1 MEPRVQRSWEGTRM
15 DKVKKPIK
23 GNIIVGQSG
32 GPTAVINSSLA
43 GVIKASRTA
52 GVKKIYGM
60 HYGIE
65 GFLQEDIIDLDD
77 YFTTSH
83 DLSML
88 KRTPSA
94 FLGTCRYKL
103 PAIEGNEDVYE
114 KIFQILDKY
123 NIQYFLYNGGNDSM
137 DTIKMLSDYAAMH
150 DKTQKFMGIPK
161 TIDNDLPMTDHCPG
175 YGSSA
180 KYIATSMKEIIR
192 DNESYGVSKPTI
204 CIVEIMGRHAGWL
217 TAAAALSKDVDC
229 NGPDLIYLPEV
240 VFDIDNF
247 IERIKEL
254 AAVKKSVVVAVSE
267 GLKIKDG
274 RFVCELGSSNDHVDA
289 FGHKQLAGTAA
300 YLANLVKN
308 ETGLKSRYI
317 EFSSL
322 QRCAAHLASRTDA
335 DEAYNVGYLA
345 AEAAFNGHT
354 GEMITID
361 VISREPYIEEYD
373 MFDIHEVANVERK
386 VPKAWITNN
395 GTYVSDEYV
404 AYVRPLIMGN
414 LQPYTAA
421 GVPIHMTLKNK
432 KKK

>member
-1 MEPRVQRSWEGTRM
+1 MSAIRRRDLIMV
-15 DKVKKPIK
+15 K
-23 GNIIVGQSG
+23 GNLIVGQSG

-43 GVIKASRTA
+43 GVIKAARKA
-52 GVKKIYGM
+52 GIKRVYGM

-88 KRTPSA
+88 KRTPSS

-103 PAIEGNEDVYE
+103 PPIEGHEEVYE
-114 KIFQILDKY
+114 KIFGIMEKY

-137 DTIKMLSDYAAMH
+137 DTIKALSDYAAMH
-150 DKTQKFMGIPK
+150 NKPQKFMGIPK
-161 TIDNDLPMTDHCPG
+161 TIDNDLPLTDHCPG

-217 TAAAALSKDVDC
+217 TATAALSRDVDC
-229 NGPDLIYLPEV
+229 SGPDLIYLPEV
-240 VFDIDNF
+240 TFDIDNF
-247 IERIKEL
+247 VERIQKL
-254 AAVKKSVVVAVSE
+254 AETKKSVVVAVSE
-267 GLKIKDG
+267 GLRIADG
-274 RFVCELGSSNDHVDA
+274 RFVCELGTVNDHVDA

-300 YLANLVKN
+300 YLANVVTQR
-308 ETGLKSRYI
+308 TGLKSRYI

-322 QRCAAHLASRTDA
+322 QRCAAHLASRADA
-335 DEAYNVGYLA
+335 DEAYNVGFLA
-345 AEAAFNGHT
+345 AKAAFEGHT
-354 GEMITID
+354 GMMISIE
-361 VISREPYIEEYD
+361 VKSREPYIVEYD

-386 VPKAWITNN
+386 VPKNWIIND
-395 GTYVSDEYV
+395 GTYVSDDYLD
-404 AYVRPLIMGN
+404 YVRPFIIGGI
-414 LQPYTAA
+414 QPYTAA
-421 GVPIHMTLKNK
+421 GLPIHITLNK
-432 KKK
+432 KKKGR

>member
-1 MEPRVQRSWEGTRM
+1 MG
-15 DKVKKPIK
+15 IK
-23 GNIIVGQSG
+23 GNLIIGQSG

-43 GVIKASRTA
+43 GVIKASKKA
-52 GVKKIYGM
+52 GIKKIYGM

-77 YFTTSH
+77 YFTTAH

-103 PAIEGNEDVYE
+103 PKIEGNEDVYE
-114 KIFQILDKY
+114 RIFLILEKY
-123 NIQYFLYNGGNDSM
+123 NIEYFLYNGGNDSM
-137 DTIKMLSDYAAMH
+137 DTIKALSDYAAAH
-150 DKTQKFMGIPK
+150 NKRQKFMGIPK

-217 TAAAALSKDVDC
+217 TATAVLSKDVDC
-229 NGPDLIYLPEV
+229 SGPDLIYLPEV
-240 VFDIDNF
+240 VFDIEDF
-247 IERIKEL
+247 IRRIKKL
-254 AAVKKSVVVAVSE
+254 AETKKSIVVAVSE
-267 GLKIKDG
+267 GLKTADG
-274 RFVCELGSSNDHVDA
+274 KFVCELGTVNDHVDA

-300 YLANLVKN
+300 YLANVVTE

-335 DEAYNVGYLA
+335 DEAYNVGFLA
-345 AEAAFNGHT
+345 AKAAFEGNT
-354 GEMITID
+354 GMMISIE
-361 VISREPYIEEYD
+361 VKSREPYIVEYD
-373 MFDIHEVANVERK
+373 MFDVHEIANIERK
-386 VPKAWITNN
+386 VPKQWIIND
-395 GTYVSDEYV
+395 GTYISEEYV
-404 AYVRPLIMGN
+404 DYVKPLIMGN

-421 GVPIHMTLKNK
+421 GVPIHMTLKRK
-432 KKK
+432 KKMQVKLNW